1 MKNKLWQLSF
11 IYILIAWIW
20 LFNLYKNFG
29 QTNYVQLVKQ
39 KNAECPVG
47 EIIVL

>member
-1 MKNKLWQLSF
+1 MENKLWQLSF

-20 LFNLYKNFG
+20 LFTHYKNLG
-29 QTNYVQLVKQ
+29 QTKYVQLINQ
-39 KNAECPVG
+39 NNAECSVG

>member
-1 MKNKLWQLSF
+1 MENKLRQLSL

-20 LFNLYKNFG
+20 LFTNYKNFG
-29 QTNYVQLVKQ
+29 QTKYVQLVNQ
-39 KNAECPVG
+39 KNAECSVG